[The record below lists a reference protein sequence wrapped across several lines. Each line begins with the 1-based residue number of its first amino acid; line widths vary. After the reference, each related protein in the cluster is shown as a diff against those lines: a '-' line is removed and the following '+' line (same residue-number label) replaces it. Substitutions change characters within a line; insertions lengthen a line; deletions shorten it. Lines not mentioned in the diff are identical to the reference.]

1 MTRSTLI
8 SFALLSPLMF
18 TGCASIVNGQNQS
31 LSVTSD
37 SNGAATAGAKC
48 SLVNN
53 KGTWFA
59 TTPGSV
65 TVRRS
70 YEPLNVNC
78 TLDGFETGSV
88 TIKSATKAMAFG
100 NIIFGGVIGAG
111 VDISTGAAYD
121 YPELIKISMTP
132 LAAVPPADAASAA
145 AAAASPVVAVTA
157 ALPASAPAK

>member
-8 SFALLSPLMF
+8 SLALLSPLMF

-37 SNGAATAGAKC
+37 SNGATLAGAKC
-48 SLVNN
+48 SLANN

-70 YEPLNVNC
+70 YQPLAVNC
-78 TLDGFETGSV
+78 TLDGFETGSI
-88 TIKSATKAMAFG
+88 TINSATKAMAFG

-121 YPELIKISMTP
+121 YPELIKVSMAP
-132 LAAVPPADAASAA
+132 VAAVPPADAASASGT
-145 AAAASPVVAVTA
+145 SPVGVATA
-157 ALPASAPAK
+157 ALPASAPAR